1 MDQVDTIAA
10 IATPLG
16 IGGIGVVRISGPA
29 ALSMA
34 QRMFVRSSGVPCT
47 SLKSHRVYH
56 GFVVNNAG
64 ERVDEVLLCCMRR
77 PRSYTRED
85 VAEISCHGGVMTTQR
100 VLEAVLEQGARVA
113 EPGEFT
119 KRAFLNGRLDL
130 TQAEAVIDVINVLAQ
145 LAVTCPIA
153 FLLLRRSQAFQLG
166 AGLTLLAAHTLAYM
180 AFGNPWTVGENL
192 GEVLDRAIFG
202 KNWGGHYA
210 TINCISS
217 AFNTVLGV
225 IAGGLIRERAFPK
238 LARLGG
244 ACLALGLLLSFWVP
258 VIKKIWTASFALVSG
273 GITILALLLFWWL
286 CETKGRKMKLFV
298 MVGANS
304 IFIYLFHEIL
314 EDWLY
319 RTAKV
324 FTGWGTSYWP
334 AELLAFNHL
343 VAVIFQIWVCVWL
356 YRRKIFFKL

>member
-1 MDQVDTIAA
+1 M
-10 IATPLG
+10 TP
-16 IGGIGVVRISGPA
+16 A
-29 ALSMA
+29 
-34 QRMFVRSSGVPCT
+34 SGVPRVT
-47 SLKSHRVYH
+47 AIDAFRGFTMILMVSEGFGLLHLKDHSWIAPIAEQFDHAQWIGMTAWDLIQPFFMFIVGAVMPWSFEKRWAAGESWTESLKHVLKRS
-56 GFVVNNAG
+56 
-64 ERVDEVLLCCMRR
+64 VLLILWGLIARSIRAGR
-77 PRSYTRED
+77 P
-85 VAEISCHGGVMTTQR
+85 
-100 VLEAVLEQGARVA
+100 
-113 EPGEFT
+113 
-119 KRAFLNGRLDL
+119 
-130 TQAEAVIDVINVLAQ
+130 VIDVINVLAQ

-217 AFNTVLGV
+217 AFNTILGV
-225 IAGGLIRERAFPK
+225 IAGELIRERAFPK

-244 ACLALGLLLSFWVP
+244 ACLAAGLLLSFWVP

-286 CETKGRKMKLFV
+286 CETKGWKMKLFV